1 MFCPNSYKLWKCL
14 PLAWSWPEND
24 NEIKFIGC
32 AYLSWVLQ
40 LWGSRAAIDSKHML
54 RPPSKLRK
62 EASEWKQMQLHNRF
76 TAVAFRNHQ
85 NDRQLLFDLNVCAV
99 DQRQRGMNLRP
110 TLMEET
116 RVRISLIV
124 LLLASWD
131 TALIP
136 GEIQSRVMKRRFVP
150 RMLGRDRE
158 LHSSAVYSGKNN

>member
-1 MFCPNSYKLWKCL
+1 MFCHHSYKLWKCL

-54 RPPSKLRK
+54 RPPSNWERKRLNESRCSYITDSLR
-62 EASEWKQMQLHNRF
+62 F
-76 TAVAFRNHQ
+76 AFRNHQ

-99 DQRQRGMNLRP
+99 DQHQRGMNLRP

-158 LHSSAVYSGKNN
+158 LHSSAVYSRKNN